1 MKHPLNFLL
10 RVGRSDDERV
20 SLLGDL
26 AEEHRARLVRGR
38 TRLAAFAWYTAEI
51 FRAFV
56 WGLRDLVAPR
66 IRFGQASH
74 PALRRSH
81 PAPRQSFLVSWP
93 DVKLSLRLL
102 IRNPG
107 LTAVSSVGITVG
119 IAITAGM
126 FGFFHAHFD
135 PALPLDEGDRIVALE
150 NWDVGRNNE
159 NRHSLHD
166 FVTWRD
172 QMTSVVEISAFRDTG
187 ATMQAGDWLPEDVRI
202 AAMSA
207 SGFRVARVP
216 ALVGRFLTP
225 DDERDAAPPVV
236 VIGYDVWRLR
246 FEQDRSVIGQQLRFG
261 STQYTIVG
269 VMPEGFAFPVNHQY
283 WIPLRVNPSAIA
295 RGAGPELF
303 VFGRLAPGATMASAQ
318 VELSVIGQR
327 AAAAFPQTNA
337 TLKPQVLGYTRPI
350 IDNQDMGLD
359 AWVMGQ
365 LTVSLV
371 LIVVALNVA
380 ILLYARTATR
390 RGEIAVRTALGASR
404 ARIVTQLFVEALVL
418 AVVPAFLGLALAQYG
433 LEIGNRL
440 MFLDLVGGAAPF
452 WLEHGPQPSTMLY
465 VLVLVVMTAA
475 IAGIL
480 PALHAT
486 RRRGGADL
494 RQLGGSTGPRLGRMW
509 SGLIVAQVAFAVAVL
524 PAAIKMGLKEIRSS
538 LTRPNYPAE
547 EFAGAA
553 VLTEIGSRA
562 FGNRLLEL
570 RRRLQAE
577 PDVIGVTFTGSLP
590 QRNITGRI
598 EVEGIPLEKVAGAAA
613 TTGMRGVTTFGIDTD
628 YLDVHG
634 LRVVAGRPFNALD
647 ATASDGPSTMLGAGP
662 VIVDRSFAQRFLNG
676 MSAVGRRM
684 RHVGA
689 PNRQPSPWYEIVGVA
704 ENLRRNPI
712 DPDIVG
718 PTVLYPVAPEQLA
731 HVNLTV
737 RLRGSAASRMQEGFA
752 RKAHQILTA
761 VDPALRISEIQTRAQ
776 ADSEEALA
784 VRLVAL
790 ALSCI
795 LVTVLL
801 FSAAGVYSLMSFTV
815 AQRRR
820 EIGIRAALGAS
831 SMDVL
836 RSVFSR
842 VAAQVGVGVAL
853 GALGAMVIAPLSDD
867 VVLAERL
874 AIVAPAIALI
884 MVLVGVVAAY
894 GPARRSLLIQPT
906 EAVRAE

>member
-1 MKHPLNFLL
+1 MRHPLTFLL
-10 RVGRSDDERV
+10 RVGRSDHERV

-26 AEEHRARLVRGR
+26 EEEHRARLARGG
-38 TRLAAFAWYTAEI
+38 TRLMAFAWYTAEI
-51 FRAFV
+51 LRAFA
-56 WGLRDLVAPR
+56 WGLLDSVPR
-66 IRFGQASH
+66 RTSHRAS
-74 PALRRSH
+74 ASAKASADKRRTF
-81 PAPRQSFLVSWP
+81 FLSWP
-93 DVKLSLRLL
+93 DIKLSLRLL

-107 LTAVSSVGITVG
+107 LTAVSTVGITVG
-119 IAITAGM
+119 IAIAAGM
-126 FGFFHAHFD
+126 FGFFHANFD
-135 PALPLDEGDRIVALE
+135 PTLPLDEGDRIVALE
-150 NWDVGRNNE
+150 NWDVAGNNE

-172 QMTSVVEISAFRDTG
+172 QMTSVVEISAFREAS
-187 ATMQAGDWLPEDVRI
+187 ATMRAGDFLPETVRI

-207 SGFRVARVP
+207 SGFLVARVP
-216 ALVGRFLTP
+216 PLLGRVFTP
-225 DDERDAAPPVV
+225 DDEREAAPPVV
-236 VIGYDVWRLR
+236 VIGYAVWQSR
-246 FEQDRSVIGQQLRFG
+246 FEQSRSVLGQQVRFG
-261 STQYTIVG
+261 NTQFTIVG
-269 VMPEGFAFPVNHQY
+269 VMPDGFAFPVNHQY
-283 WIPLRVNPSAIA
+283 WTPLRANPSAIP

-337 TLKPQVLGYTRPI
+337 TLKPQVLGYTKPI

-404 ARIVTQLFVEALVL
+404 GRIVTQLFVEALVL

-433 LEIGNRL
+433 LAIGNRL

-465 VLVLVVMTAA
+465 VLVLVVVTAA

-494 RQLGGSTGPRLGRMW
+494 RQLGASTGPRLGRMW
-509 SGLIVAQVAFAVAVL
+509 SALIVAQVAFAVAAL
-524 PAAIKMGLKEIRSS
+524 PAAIKMGLNEIRSS
-538 LTRPNYPAE
+538 LTRPNYPVE
-547 EFAGAA
+547 EFVGAA
-553 VLTEIGSRA
+553 VATEIGSSS

-577 PDVIGVTFTGSLP
+577 PDVTGVTFTGSLS

-598 EVEGIPLEKVAGAAA
+598 EVEGIPVDGVSA
-613 TTGMRGVTTFGIDTD
+613 TNGSRGLTTFGIDTE
-628 YLDVHG
+628 YLDVYG

-647 ATASDGPSTMLGAGP
+647 ASATNGP
-662 VIVDRSFAQRFLNG
+662 VIVDLSFAQRFMNG
-676 MSAVGRRM
+676 TSPVGLRIRYAA
-684 RHVGA
+684 R
-689 PNRQPSPWYEIVGVA
+689 PNGEPSPWYEIVGVA

-731 HVNLTV
+731 GVSLTV
-737 RLRGSAASRMQEGFA
+737 RLRESAASRMNEGFA
-752 RKAHQILTA
+752 RKAHQILAA
-761 VDPALRISEIQTRAQ
+761 VDPALRMAELQARAQ
-776 ADSEEALA
+776 ADSEDALA
-784 VRLVAL
+784 VRLVGL

-842 VAAQVGVGVAL
+842 VAVQVGMGVVL
-853 GALGAMVIAPLSDD
+853 GALGAMAIAPLDD

-874 AIVAPAIALI
+874 AMVTPAIALI
-884 MVLVGVVAAY
+884 MVVVGVVAAY
-894 GPARRSLLIQPT
+894 GPARRSLRIPPT

>member
-1 MKHPLNFLL
+1 MKHPLTFLL
-10 RVGRSDDERV
+10 RFGRSDDERV

-26 AEEHRARLVRGR
+26 EEERRARRARGSGQMVV
-38 TRLAAFAWYTAEI
+38 FAWYTAEVLS
-51 FRAFV
+51 AFL
-56 WGLRDLVAPR
+56 WGLRDAVGRRTSNA
-66 IRFGQASH
+66 
-74 PALRRSH
+74 ALSTQHRARRTLFMFSG
-81 PAPRQSFLVSWP
+81 P
-93 DVKLSLRLL
+93 DTKLSLRLL

-107 LTAVSSVGITVG
+107 LTVVSTVGITVG
-119 IAITAGM
+119 IAIAAGM
-126 FGFFHAHFD
+126 FGFFHANFD
-135 PALPLDEGDRIVALE
+135 PRLPLDEGHRIVALE
-150 NWDVGRNNE
+150 NWDIEGNNE
-159 NRHSLHD
+159 NSHSLHD

-172 QMTSVVEISAFRDTG
+172 QMTSVVEISAFRETG
-187 ATMQAGDWLPEDVRI
+187 ATMHAGDWPPEDVRI

-216 ALVGRFLTP
+216 ALLGRWLTP
-225 DDERDAAPPVV
+225 DDERQAAPPVV
-236 VIGYDVWRLR
+236 VIGYDVWRSR
-246 FEQDRSVIGQQLRFG
+246 FGQNRSVIGQPIRFG
-261 STQYTIVG
+261 TTQYTIVG
-269 VMPEGFAFPVNHQY
+269 VMPDGFAFPVNHQY

-303 VFGRLAPGATMASAQ
+303 VFGRLAPGATMTSAQ

-337 TLKPQVLGYTRPI
+337 RLKPQVLGYTRPI
-350 IDNQDMGLD
+350 IDNQDMGFG

-365 LTVSLV
+365 LAVSLV
-371 LIVVALNVA
+371 LVVVALNVA

-390 RGEIAVRTALGASR
+390 QGEIAVRTALGASR
-404 ARIVTQLFVEALVL
+404 GRIVAQLFVEALVL
-418 AVVPAFLGLALAQYG
+418 SLVPALLGLALGQYA

-440 MFLDLVGGAAPF
+440 MFLDLVGAAPPF

-465 VLVLVVMTAA
+465 VLVLVVVTAA

-494 RQLGGSTGPRLGRMW
+494 RQLGGSTGMRLGRMW
-509 SGLIVAQVAFAVAVL
+509 STLIIAQVAFAVAIL
-524 PAAIKMGLKEIRSS
+524 PAAIKKGIKEIRTS
-538 LTRPNYPAE
+538 LTRPSYPVE

-553 VLTEIGSRA
+553 VLTEIGSTA
-562 FGNRLLEL
+562 FGNRLPEL

-598 EVEGIPLEKVAGAAA
+598 EVEGHPEAAA
-613 TTGMRGVTTFGIDTD
+613 ANNGLRGLTTLGIDTD
-628 YLDVHG
+628 YLDVYG

-647 ATASDGPSTMLGAGP
+647 ANARHSP
-662 VIVDRSFAQRFLNG
+662 VIVDRSFVRRFLNDT
-676 MSAVGRRM
+676 SAVGRRM
-684 RHVGA
+684 RYAARG
-689 PNRQPSPWYEIVGVA
+689 PNEQPSPWYEIVGVA

-718 PTVLYPVAPEQLA
+718 PAVLYPVAPEQLA
-731 HVNLTV
+731 RVSLTV
-737 RLRGSAASRMQEGFA
+737 RLRGSAAARMNEGFA

-761 VDPALRISEIQTRAQ
+761 VDPALRMSEVQVRAQ

-784 VRLVAL
+784 VRLVGL

-831 SMDVL
+831 PIDVL

-842 VAAQVGVGVAL
+842 VAAQVGMGVVL
-853 GALGAMVIAPLSDD
+853 GALGTMVIAPLGDD

-874 AIVAPAIALI
+874 SIVTPAIALI

-894 GPARRSLLIQPT
+894 GPARRSLRIPPA
-906 EAVRAE
+906 EAVRTE

>member
-1 MKHPLNFLL
+1 MRLLTFLL

-26 AEEHRARLVRGR
+26 EEERR
-38 TRLAAFAWYTAEI
+38 TRLARGGTRLMASAWYTAEVL
-51 FRAFV
+51 RAFL
-56 WGLRDLVAPR
+56 WGLRDALVR
-66 IRFGQASH
+66 RTSHHAS
-74 PALRRSH
+74 AFAKAAADRRRRS
-81 PAPRQSFLVSWP
+81 SFFSWP
-93 DVKLSLRLL
+93 DLKLSLRLL

-107 LTAVSSVGITVG
+107 LTAVSTVGITVG
-119 IAITAGM
+119 IAIAAGM
-126 FGFFHAHFD
+126 FGFFHANFD
-135 PALPLDEGDRIVALE
+135 PTLPLDEGDRIVALE
-150 NWDVGRNNE
+150 NWDIEGHNE

-166 FVTWRD
+166 FVMWRD

-187 ATMQAGDWLPEDVRI
+187 ATMRAGDRLPEDVRI

-207 SGFRVARVP
+207 GGFGVARVP
-216 ALVGRFLTP
+216 ALLGRCLTP
-225 DDERDAAPPVV
+225 DDEREAAPPVV
-236 VIGYDVWRLR
+236 VIGYDVWRSR
-246 FEQDRSVIGQQLRFG
+246 FGQDRSVIGQQVRFG
-261 STQYTIVG
+261 SAQFTIVG
-269 VMPEGFAFPVNHQY
+269 VMPGGFAFPVNHQY

-303 VFGRLAPGATMASAQ
+303 VFGRLAPGTTMAAAQ
-318 VELSVIGQR
+318 GELSVIGQR

-337 TLKPQVLGYTRPI
+337 MLRPQVLGYTRPI

-404 ARIVTQLFVEALVL
+404 GRIVTQLFVEALVL
-418 AVVPAFLGLALAQYG
+418 SLPPALLGLALGHYG
-433 LEIGNRL
+433 LAIGNRL

-452 WLEHGPQPSTMLY
+452 WLEQGPQPSTMLY
-465 VLVLVVMTAA
+465 VVGLVVVTAA

-509 SGLIVAQVAFAVAVL
+509 SALIVAQIAFAVAAL
-524 PAAIKMGLKEIRSS
+524 PAAIKMGLTEIRSS
-538 LTRPNYPAE
+538 LTRPNYPVE
-547 EFAGAA
+547 EFVGAA
-553 VLTEIGSRA
+553 VLTEIGSSS

-577 PDVIGVTFTGSLP
+577 PDVTGVTFTGSLP
-590 QRNITGRI
+590 ERSITGRI
-598 EVEGIPLEKVAGAAA
+598 EVEGIPLENVEGAAA
-613 TTGMRGVTTFGIDTD
+613 SNRMRGVTTFGIDTD
-628 YLDVHG
+628 YLDVYG
-634 LRVVAGRPFNALD
+634 LRVVAGRPFDALD
-647 ATASDGPSTMLGAGP
+647 ANAGDGPSTMLGAGP
-662 VIVDRSFAQRFLNG
+662 VIVDRSFVQRFLNG
-676 MSAVGRRM
+676 TSAVGRRI
-684 RHVGA
+684 RYA
-689 PNRQPSPWYEIVGVA
+689 TSRPNGQPSPWYEIVGVA

-718 PTVLYPVAPEQLA
+718 PTVLYPIAPEQLA
-731 HVNLTV
+731 RVSLTV
-737 RLRGSAASRMQEGFA
+737 RLRGSAASRMNEGFA
-752 RKAHQILTA
+752 RKAHLILTA
-761 VDPALRISEIQTRAQ
+761 VNPALRISELQARAQ
-776 ADSEEALA
+776 PDGENALA
-784 VRLVAL
+784 VRLVAIV
-790 ALSCI
+790 LSCI

-842 VAAQVGVGVAL
+842 VAVQVGIGVVL
-853 GALGAMVIAPLSDD
+853 GALGAAAIAPVTLNGD

-874 AIVAPAIALI
+874 AMVTPAIALI
-884 MVLVGVVAAY
+884 MVLVSAAAAY
-894 GPARRSLLIQPT
+894 GPARRSLRIPPT

>member
-1 MKHPLNFLL
+1 MKHLLTVLL

-20 SLLGDL
+20 SLLGDI
-26 AEEHRARLVRGR
+26 EEERRARLARGSS
-38 TRLAAFAWYTAEI
+38 RLAVFAWSTAEI
-51 FRAFV
+51 SRALL
-56 WGLRDLVAPR
+56 WGLRDALVRRAFAPR
-66 IRFGQASH
+66 ARFM
-74 PALRRSH
+74 L
-81 PAPRQSFLVSWP
+81 SWP
-93 DVKLSLRLL
+93 DIKLSLRLL

-107 LTAVSSVGITVG
+107 LTAVSTVG
-119 IAITAGM
+119 IAVGIAIAAGM
-126 FGFFHAHFD
+126 FGFFHANFD
-135 PALPLDEGDRIVALE
+135 PTLPLEEGDRIVALE
-150 NWDVGRNNE
+150 NWDVAGNNE
-159 NRHSLHD
+159 NRRSLHD

-172 QMTSVVEISAFRDTG
+172 QMTSVVEISAFRETG
-187 ATMQAGDWLPEDVRI
+187 ATMRAGDFLPENVRI

-225 DDERDAAPPVV
+225 DDEREAAPPVV
-236 VIGYDVWRLR
+236 VIGYDVWQSR
-246 FEQDRSVIGQQLRFG
+246 FGQDRGVIGQQVRLG
-261 STQYTIVG
+261 STQFTVVG
-269 VMPEGFAFPVNHQY
+269 VMPDGFAFPVNHQY
-283 WIPLRVNPSAIA
+283 WIPLRVSPSTIA

-371 LIVVALNVA
+371 LVIVALNVA

-418 AVVPAFLGLALAQYG
+418 AVVPAVLGLALAQYG
-433 LEIGNRL
+433 LELGNRL

-452 WLEHGPQPSTMLY
+452 WLEQGPQPSTMLY
-465 VLVLVVMTAA
+465 VLVLVVVTAA

-509 SGLIVAQVAFAVAVL
+509 SALIVAQVAFAVAAL
-524 PAAIKMGLKEIRSS
+524 PAAIKLGLNEIRSS
-538 LTRPNYPAE
+538 LTRPNYPVE
-547 EFAGAA
+547 EFVGAA
-553 VLTEIGSRA
+553 VLTEIGSSA

-577 PDVIGVTFTGSLP
+577 PDVTGVTFTGSLP

-598 EVEGIPLEKVAGAAA
+598 EVEGTSAEGAAA
-613 TTGMRGVTTFGIDTD
+613 TNGMRGVTTFGIDTE
-628 YLDVHG
+628 YLDVYG

-647 ATASDGPSTMLGAGP
+647 ASATDGP
-662 VIVDRSFAQRFLNG
+662 VIVDISFAQRFLNG
-676 MSAVGRRM
+676 TSPVGRRM
-684 RHVGA
+684 RYA
-689 PNRQPSPWYEIVGVA
+689 ARPNGQPSPWYEIVGVA

-731 HVNLTV
+731 GVSLTV
-737 RLRGSAASRMQEGFA
+737 RLRGSAASRMNEGFA
-752 RKAHQILTA
+752 RTAHQILAA
-761 VDPALRISEIQTRAQ
+761 VDPALRMAELRARDQAESE
-776 ADSEEALA
+776 DALA
-784 VRLVAL
+784 VRLVGL
-790 ALSCI
+790 VLSCI
-795 LVTVLL
+795 LLTVLL

-820 EIGIRAALGAS
+820 EIGIRTALGAS

-842 VAAQVGVGVAL
+842 VAAQVGMGVVL
-853 GALGAMVIAPLSDD
+853 GAVGAMAIAPLSN
-867 VVLAERL
+867 VVLAGRL
-874 AIVAPAIALI
+874 AMVTPAIALT
-884 MVLVGVVAAY
+884 MVVVGVVAAY
-894 GPARRSLLIQPT
+894 GPARRSLRIPPT

>member
-1 MKHPLNFLL
+1 MKHPLAFLL
-10 RVGRSDDERV
+10 RVGRSDDERA

-26 AEEHRARLVRGR
+26 EEERRARLARGSGQ
-38 TRLAAFAWYTAEI
+38 LVAFAWYTTEVL
-51 FRAFV
+51 RAFA
-56 WGLRDLVAPR
+56 WGLRDSVARRTTAIARRTSHDAPR
-66 IRFGQASH
+66 TSH
-74 PALRRSH
+74 AARRT
-81 PAPRQSFLVSWP
+81 SFFCWP
-93 DVKLSLRLL
+93 DIKLSLRLL
-102 IRNPG
+102 IRHPG
-107 LTAVSSVGITVG
+107 LTAVSTVG
-119 IAITAGM
+119 IAVGIAIAAGM
-126 FGFFHAHFD
+126 FGFFHANFD
-135 PALPLDEGDRIVALE
+135 PTLPLDEGDRIVALE
-150 NWDVGRNNE
+150 NWDIVNNNE

-172 QMTSVVEISAFRDTG
+172 QMTSVVEISAFREAR
-187 ATMQAGDWLPEDVRI
+187 ATMRSGDFLPETVRI

-225 DDERDAAPPVV
+225 DDEREAAPPVV
-236 VIGYDVWRLR
+236 VIGYTVWQSR
-246 FEQDRSVIGQQLRFG
+246 FEQDRSVIGQQVRFG
-261 STQYTIVG
+261 NTQYTIVG

-283 WIPLRVNPSAIA
+283 WIPLRVNPSIP

-318 VELSVIGQR
+318 AELSAIGQR

-337 TLKPQVLGYTRPI
+337 MLKPQALGYTKPI

-371 LIVVALNVA
+371 LVVVALNVA

-404 ARIVTQLFVEALVL
+404 GRIVTQLFVEALVL
-418 AVVPAFLGLALAQYG
+418 AVVPAVLGLVLAQYG
-433 LEIGNRL
+433 LDLGNRL

-465 VLVLVVMTAA
+465 VLVLVVVTAA

-486 RRRGGADL
+486 RRRGGTDL
-494 RQLGGSTGPRLGRMW
+494 RQLGGSTGLRLGRMW
-509 SGLIVAQVAFAVAVL
+509 SALIVVQVAFAVAVL
-524 PAAIKMGLKEIRSS
+524 PAAIKMGIKEIRTS
-538 LTRPNYPAE
+538 LTRPNYPVE
-547 EFAGAA
+547 EFVGAA
-553 VLTEIGSRA
+553 VATENGSSP
-562 FGNRLLEL
+562 FGNRLLEV

-577 PDVIGVTFTGSLP
+577 PDVTGVTFTGSLP
-590 QRNITGRI
+590 QRAITGRI
-598 EVEGIPLEKVAGAAA
+598 EVEDIPVEGAAA
-613 TTGMRGVTTFGIDTD
+613 ANGSRGLTTFGIDTD
-628 YLDVHG
+628 YLDVYG

-647 ATASDGPSTMLGAGP
+647 ASASDGT

-676 MSAVGRRM
+676 MSAVGRRI
-684 RHVGA
+684 RYA
-689 PNRQPSPWYEIVGVA
+689 ARPNGQPSPWYEIVGVA

-712 DPDIVG
+712 DPAVVG
-718 PTVLYPVAPEQLA
+718 PTVLYPVAHEQLTG
-731 HVNLTV
+731 VSLTV
-737 RLRGSAASRMQEGFA
+737 RLRGSAASRMNAGFA
-752 RKAHQILTA
+752 RKAHQILAA
-761 VDPALRISEIQTRAQ
+761 VDPALRMGEVQTHAQ
-776 ADSEEALA
+776 ADTEDALA

-831 SMDVL
+831 PMGLL
-836 RSVFSR
+836 RSIFSR
-842 VAAQVGVGVAL
+842 VAAQVGTGVIL

-874 AIVAPAIALI
+874 AMVTPAIALI

-894 GPARRSLLIQPT
+894 GPARRSLRIQPT

>member
-1 MKHPLNFLL
+1 MRHPLAFLL
-10 RVGRSDDERV
+10 RLGRSPDERV

-26 AEEHRARLVRGR
+26 EEERRARLARGSGP
-38 TRLAAFAWYTAEI
+38 LGVFAWYTAEI
-51 FRAFV
+51 LRAFF
-56 WGLRDLVAPR
+56 WGLRD
-66 IRFGQASH
+66 ASATT
-74 PALRRSH
+74 PADKRR
-81 PAPRQSFLVSWP
+81 ASFFSGL
-93 DVKLSLRLL
+93 DLKLSLRLL

-107 LTAVSSVGITVG
+107 LTVVSTVG
-119 IAITAGM
+119 IAVGIAIAAGM
-126 FGFFHAHFD
+126 FGFFHANLD
-135 PALPLDEGDRIVALE
+135 PTLPLDEGDRIVALE
-150 NWDVGRNNE
+150 NWDIARNNE
-159 NRHSLHD
+159 NRQSLHD

-172 QMTSVVEISAFRDTG
+172 QMTSVVEVSAVREIR
-187 ATMQAGDWLPEDVRI
+187 ATMRAGDFVPETVRI

-207 SGFRVARVP
+207 SGFLVARVP
-216 ALVGRFLTP
+216 PLLGRVFTS
-225 DDERDAAPPVV
+225 DDEREAAPPAV
-236 VIGYDVWRLR
+236 VIGYAVWQSR
-246 FEQDRSVIGQQLRFG
+246 FEQSRSVLGQQIRFG
-261 STQYTIVG
+261 NTQFTIVG
-269 VMPEGFAFPVNHQY
+269 VMPDGFAFPVNHQY
-283 WIPLRVNPSAIA
+283 WIPLRANPSAIP

-350 IDNQDMGLD
+350 LDNQDMGPN

-404 ARIVTQLFVEALVL
+404 ARIVTQLSVEALVL

-433 LEIGNRL
+433 LELGNRL
-440 MFLDLVGGAAPF
+440 MFLDLDLVGGAAPF
-452 WLEHGPQPSTMLY
+452 WLEQGIQPSTMLY
-465 VLVLVVMTAA
+465 VFVLVVITAA

-494 RQLGGSTGPRLGRMW
+494 RQLGGSTGLRLGRMW
-509 SGLIVAQVAFAVAVL
+509 SALIVVQVAFAVAVL
-524 PAAIKMGLKEIRSS
+524 PAAIKMGIKEIRTS
-538 LTRPNYPAE
+538 LTRPNYSIE
-547 EFAGAA
+547 EFVGAA
-553 VLTEIGSRA
+553 VSTENVSSP

-577 PDVIGVTFTGSLP
+577 PEVTGVTFTGTLP
-590 QRNITGRI
+590 QRAVTGRI
-598 EVEGIPLEKVAGAAA
+598 EVEGIPAERTAPANWS
-613 TTGMRGVTTFGIDTD
+613 RGLTTFGIDTD
-628 YLDVHG
+628 YFDVYG
-634 LRVVAGRPFNALD
+634 LRVVAGRPFHALE
-647 ATASDGPSTMLGAGP
+647 AGASDGT

-676 MSAVGRRM
+676 TSAVGRRL
-684 RHVGA
+684 RYARPSG
-689 PNRQPSPWYEIVGVA
+689 QSSPWYEIVGVA

-712 DPDIVG
+712 DPDVVG
-718 PTVLYPVAPEQLA
+718 PTIFYAVAPEQLA
-731 HVNLTV
+731 TGGVTV
-737 RLRGSAASRMQEGFA
+737 RLRGSAASRMEAGFA
-752 RKAHQILTA
+752 RKAHQILA
-761 VDPALRISEIQTRAQ
+761 AIDPALRMGEVQTHAQ
-776 ADSEEALA
+776 ADTEDALA

-831 SMDVL
+831 PMGLL

-842 VAAQVGVGVAL
+842 VAAQVGAGVIL
-853 GALGAMVIAPLSDD
+853 GAFGAMLIAPLSDD
-867 VVLAERL
+867 AVLAERL
-874 AIVAPAIALI
+874 AIVTPAIALI

-894 GPARRSLLIQPT
+894 GPARRSLRIQPT